1 MAASGSAHVAGPMA
15 ERYADGLQGNPVFG
29 IEGHGFDYIP
39 ESERNLSLRD
49 FALFWI
55 GTNAYVFFIFIGA
68 ITVAIG
74 LSLWQALLAIVIGN
88 LLFAYVA
95 YGAIG
100 GVRSGLPTMTFTR
113 AAFGINGNRLN
124 CFFAWLTSVAFE
136 AINTI
141 LGVFAVVALL
151 QKLGWENPGTA
162 GKLVGL
168 VVAFG
173 LAAAIA
179 VLGHATMI
187 WVQRIFALFLLITVL
202 VVFAYIVGDVDWGT
216 GAASPLSTSAT
227 IGLVLLGITIIAAA
241 PLSYMFN
248 TSDWSRYLPGKTP
261 GRSIFWTVM
270 VFGGG
275 TALLLCIVGAMA
287 ATMGD
292 FSDPVAGMEPLV
304 PGWLYI
310 FYILAA
316 IGGAVA
322 NNAPTFYASGLTL
335 QAIGVPLKR
344 YQATALDCTVA
355 TGIVLYILFVEEDF
369 QTTLNDFLS
378 FLLIWIGPFAG
389 IWLVDNT
396 LRRFRYSPTDIHNPV
411 GGRYYGRG
419 GFNLNGLAALVL
431 GAIVC
436 WLTINAPR
444 YQGPLSDRL
453 LADGDLTWLLGPLV
467 GGAAYALLSWREI
480 RRDDVA
486 ADQSL
491 GRAITDPGVPN
502 RQ

>member
-1 MAASGSAHVAGPMA
+1 MAASEGARAAGATA
-15 ERYADGLQGNPVFG
+15 ERYADGLEGNPVFG
-29 IEGHGFDYIP
+29 IEGHGFDFIP

-151 QKLGWENPGTA
+151 QKLGWDDPGTA
-162 GKLVGL
+162 GKLIGL

-173 LAAAIA
+173 LAATIA

-187 WVQRIFALFLLITVL
+187 WVQRIFATFLLITVL
-202 VVFAYIVGDVDWGT
+202 LVFGHIVGDVDWGT
-216 GAASPLSTSAT
+216 GAANPLSTSAT

-261 GRSIFWTVM
+261 ARSIFWTVM

-275 TALLLCIVGAMA
+275 TALFLCIVGAMA

-292 FSDPVAGMEPLV
+292 FS
-304 PGWLYI
+304 
-310 FYILAA
+310 
-316 IGGAVA
+316 
-322 NNAPTFYASGLTL
+322 TRS
-335 QAIGVPLKR
+335 
-344 YQATALDCTVA
+344 
-355 TGIVLYILFVEEDF
+355 
-369 QTTLNDFLS
+369 
-378 FLLIWIGPFAG
+378 
-389 IWLVDNT
+389 
-396 LRRFRYSPTDIHNPV
+396 
-411 GGRYYGRG
+411 
-419 GFNLNGLAALVL
+419 
-431 GAIVC
+431 
-436 WLTINAPR
+436 
-444 YQGPLSDRL
+444 
-453 LADGDLTWLLGPLV
+453 
-467 GGAAYALLSWREI
+467 
-480 RRDDVA
+480 
-486 ADQSL
+486 
-491 GRAITDPGVPN
+491 RAWS
-502 RQ
+502 R